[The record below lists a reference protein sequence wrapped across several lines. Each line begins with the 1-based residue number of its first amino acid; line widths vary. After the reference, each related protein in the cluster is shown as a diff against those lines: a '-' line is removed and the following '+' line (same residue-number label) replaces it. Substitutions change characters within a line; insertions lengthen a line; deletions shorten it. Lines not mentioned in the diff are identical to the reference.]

1 MDGGRVRRL
10 NAATGNKIKAIIS
23 HTVRA
28 VAMMSA
34 SGPLMQTFLSVVGF
48 ESDLIY
54 IHSTLLQA
62 ANFITIMLAS
72 GWANRGCPIRRSA
85 ATAIPMA
92 LLFLVYVPVAVTGSA
107 GIEAYILIVATGVV
121 QQVTV
126 GLYTVCEY
134 KVPYY
139 IYKTDEYGMVLS
151 VCGIVSSLLTLGT
164 GAAISY
170 LTEIFD
176 YGVIMVVA
184 FSASAVLMGIAFIAT
199 FTEKNLLGENR
210 PGEEAR
216 PGRSGPSIIT
226 LLRLPVFS
234 LLIPANLLRG
244 FAAGIIGVLATVAID
259 LGHSVA
265 LTTAMV
271 SAGSAAGLIAC
282 GFFAISAK
290 RIPPGIQLIVGCVI
304 VGLLPALL
312 IPDGTVFLVIYT
324 AISIGRTL
332 IDYSVPAMLIKVV
345 PVEIAGS
352 YHAWRMALQHGGS
365 LIATSVASLLPIP
378 WLLSLSA
385 VFSLLSSLA
394 FFAVCKRYTAI

>member
-1 MDGGRVRRL
+1 MKGGRVRGL
-10 NAATGNKIKAIIS
+10 DAATGNKIKMIIT
-23 HTVRA
+23 HAVRS

-34 SGPLMQTFLSVVGF
+34 SGPMMQTFLSVVGF

-72 GWANRGCPIRRSA
+72 GWANRGSPIKRSA

-121 QQVTV
+121 QQITV

-139 IYKTDEYGMVLS
+139 IFKTDEYGMVLS
-151 VCGIVSSLLTLGT
+151 VCGILSSLLTLGT

-176 YGVIMVVA
+176 YGEIMIVA
-184 FSASAVLMGIAFIAT
+184 FSVSAVLMGIAFIAA
-199 FTEKNLLGENR
+199 FTEKNILGETGATEGTR
-210 PGEEAR
+210 RGAAR
-216 PGRSGPSIIT
+216 PSVIT
-226 LLRLPVFS
+226 LFKLPAFS

-244 FAAGIIGVLATVAID
+244 FAAGIIGVLATVALD
-259 LGHSVA
+259 LGHGVA
-265 LTTAMV
+265 VTTAMV

-312 IPDGTVFLVIYT
+312 IPDGTVFLMIYT

-345 PVEIAGS
+345 PVELAGS